1 LIMLYLCTI
10 GNAIAHRDY
19 TSAASV
25 QVMLFAD
32 RLEVWNPGTLTSAL
46 TLQTLREPH
55 GSYPGN
61 PLIAEPLYL
70 TKYIERMGTGIHD
83 MIERCREA
91 GLAEPEFK
99 LTDGFVTVIRRKAGK
114 AFEAVG
120 GKVTPEV
127 GTKLALSR
135 HQVQILHNCLE
146 ERAIGDLMEIKGRSD
161 RTKFRNQ
168 VLRPLLDAGLI
179 EMTIP
184 DKPTSSKQK
193 YRLTETGKQV
203 LNQDD

>member
-1 LIMLYLCTI
+1 
-10 GNAIAHRDY
+10 
-19 TSAASV
+19 V
-25 QVMLFAD
+25 
-32 RLEVWNPGTLTSAL
+32 
-46 TLQTLREPH
+46 
-55 GSYPGN
+55 
-61 PLIAEPLYL
+61 
-70 TKYIERMGTGIHD
+70 
-83 MIERCREA
+83 
-91 GLAEPEFK
+91 
-99 LTDGFVTVIRRKAGK
+99 GK

-120 GKVTPEV
+120 GKITPEV

-146 ERAIGDLMEIKGRSD
+146 ERAIGDLMEIEDRSD

-193 YRLTETGKQV
+193 YRLTETGKQI
-203 LNQDD
+203 LNQDK

>member
-1 LIMLYLCTI
+1 
-10 GNAIAHRDY
+10 
-19 TSAASV
+19 
-25 QVMLFAD
+25 
-32 RLEVWNPGTLTSAL
+32 
-46 TLQTLREPH
+46 
-55 GSYPGN
+55 
-61 PLIAEPLYL
+61 
-70 TKYIERMGTGIHD
+70 MGTGIHD

-91 GLAEPEFK
+91 GLPEPEFR
-99 LTDGFVTVIRRKAGK
+99 LTDGFVTVIRRQPGK

-120 GKVTPEV
+120 GKVTPEVTPKV

-193 YRLTETGKQV
+193 YRLTEKGKQF
-203 LNQDD
+203 LSQITAETER

>member
-1 LIMLYLCTI
+1 MLADGYEI
-10 GNAIAHRDY
+10 PPEVISEAIVNAIAHRDY
-19 TSAASV
+19 TSTASV

-70 TKYIERMGTGIHD
+70 YLTKYIERMGTGIHD

-91 GLAEPEFK
+91 GLPEPEFK
-99 LTDGFVTVIRRKAGK
+99 LTDDFVSIIRRKAGK

-120 GKVTPEV
+120 GKI
-127 GTKLALSR
+127 TKS
-135 HQVQILHNCLE
+135 
-146 ERAIGDLMEIKGRSD
+146 
-161 RTKFRNQ
+161 
-168 VLRPLLDAGLI
+168 
-179 EMTIP
+179 IP
-184 DKPTSSKQK
+184 SWH
-193 YRLTETGKQV
+193 
-203 LNQDD
+203 